1 MFFDGE
7 MSNLCRGHLKP
18 LVEINRTEAKENLMK
33 KDRTKELF
41 LAQIR
46 KIPIIQV
53 ACEKVGVARSSVYR
67 WRDEDEEF
75 NKALEEALAE
85 GEALINEMS
94 ESQLIS
100 LIREKSWQAISFWLR
115 KRSPKFKDRV
125 EVTGRIE
132 SPQNELTPEQQ
143 AVVAEALRL
152 ASLGTEESIQENNYD
167 HEQPT
172 ISDSGGTDV
181 QGS

>member
-1 MFFDGE
+1 
-7 MSNLCRGHLKP
+7 
-18 LVEINRTEAKENLMK
+18 MK
-33 KDRTKELF
+33 KDRTKTLF
-41 LAQIR
+41 LDQIR

-75 NKALEEALAE
+75 RKILEEALAE

-100 LIREKSWQAISFWLR
+100 LIREKNWQAISFWLR

-125 EVTGRIE
+125 EVTGNIE
-132 SPQNELTPEQQ
+132 SPQNALSPEQQ
-143 AVVAEALRL
+143 AIVAEALRL
-152 ASLGTEESIQENNYD
+152 ASLNVDEGVKEANKESNQ
-167 HEQPT
+167 
-172 ISDSGGTDV
+172 
-181 QGS
+181 

>member
-1 MFFDGE
+1 
-7 MSNLCRGHLKP
+7 
-18 LVEINRTEAKENLMK
+18 MK
-33 KDRTKELF
+33 KDRTKTLF
-41 LAQIR
+41 LEQIR

-75 NKALEEALAE
+75 RQALEESLTE

-100 LIREKSWQAISFWLR
+100 LIREKNWQAISFWLR

-125 EVTGRIE
+125 EVTGNIK
-132 SPQNELTPEQQ
+132 SPQNALSPEQQ
-143 AVVAEALRL
+143 AIVAEALRL
-152 ASLGTEESIQENNYD
+152 ASLNVDEGVKETNNKPD
-167 HEQPT
+167 
-172 ISDSGGTDV
+172 
-181 QGS
+181 

>member
-1 MFFDGE
+1 
-7 MSNLCRGHLKP
+7 
-18 LVEINRTEAKENLMK
+18 MK
-33 KDRTKELF
+33 KDRTKDLF
-41 LAQIR
+41 LEQIR

-75 NKALEEALAE
+75 CKELEKALTE

-125 EVTGRIE
+125 EVTGSIE
-132 SPQNELTPEQQ
+132 SPQNELSLEQQ
-143 AVVAEALRL
+143 VIVTEALRL
-152 ASLGTEESIQENNYD
+152 ASLNVDEGVKEANEESI
-167 HEQPT
+167 
-172 ISDSGGTDV
+172 
-181 QGS
+181 

>member
-1 MFFDGE
+1 
-7 MSNLCRGHLKP
+7 
-18 LVEINRTEAKENLMK
+18 MK

-75 NKALEEALAE
+75 NKELEQALAE

-115 KRSPKFKDRV
+115 KRSPKFRDRV
-125 EVTGRIE
+125 EVSGNITA
-132 SPQNELTPEQQ
+132 PQNELTPEQQ
-143 AVVAEALRL
+143 AIVTEALRL
-152 ASLGTEESIQENNYD
+152 ASLGAEEVNQEKNYD
-167 HEQPT
+167 HEQD
-172 ISDSGGTDV
+172 IASDLGGTDV